1 MIRLLPKAFI
11 TVRTSSSRLPAK
23 CLLKF
28 GDNSNVLR
36 FVTERARLGGFEPVI
51 CTSTDET
58 DDSLE
63 SEAAL
68 LSVPIFRGSLENKLK
83 RWSDCATWLSCEDF
97 HVIDADDPFFNP
109 EECLVSLNR
118 LRAHGLQ
125 AVFTSTWSDR
135 GAASVGLS
143 MKSAFS
149 HEIAKRAESLGSG
162 NFDVIPW
169 GKLLLQNDLTEVM
182 PNAYDLENESMAF
195 RLTLDYPEDYE
206 LLSKLSQQFGP
217 ESRRADL
224 EDYLAEHS
232 ELRAVN
238 ISRTQ
243 DFAANKAK
251 FLEDNFREDRG

>member
-1 MIRLLPKAFI
+1 LRPKAFI

-51 CTSTDET
+51 CTSAHES

-68 LSVPIFRGSLENKLK
+68 LAVPIFRGSLENKLK
-83 RWSDCATWLSCEDF
+83 RWSDCATWLDCEDF
-97 HVIDADDPFFNP
+97 HVVDADDPFFNP
-109 EECLVSLNR
+109 EECLASLNR
-118 LRAHGLQ
+118 LRARGLS
-125 AVFTSTWSDR
+125 AVFTSTWSDM

-143 MKSAFS
+143 MTSAFAR
-149 HEIAKRAESLGSG
+149 EIAQRAESLGSG

-169 GKLLLQNDLTEVM
+169 GKLLLQGDLTDIM
-182 PNAYDLENESMAF
+182 PNAYDLNNESMAF

-217 ESRRADL
+217 ESRRSDLDDFLAD
-224 EDYLAEHS
+224 HS
-232 ELRAVN
+232 ELRAIN
-238 ISRTQ
+238 MNRTH
-243 DFAANKAK
+243 DFLENKAK
-251 FLEDNFREDRG
+251 FLEENFREDRG